1 MSNSDLPCFR
11 NHTSCIL
18 TERRTSK
25 VHQNLQSDNIRPRER
40 WQVYL
45 ELARVGKKNYYQ
57 NISFTDRYSE
67 TQHLEV
73 VFILSGQIISS
84 PHTEIF
90 FIVVTKC
97 QAQWIIFE
105 VSSLNCFIFF
115 NCFLSFENLTWVL
128 WEKMLIYFVSLLCT
142 TLLFSCMW
150 NIRQS
155 CLQYLIW
162 TQNIS
167 SMSIHILLFHEEI
180 HKLSMWLR

>member
-25 VHQNLQSDNIRPRER
+25 VHQNLQSDNIRQRER

-105 VSSLNCFIFF
+105 VSSLNCFIFLIAF
-115 NCFLSFENLTWVL
+115 FLLKISLEFCGKRCSYTLYPCSAQLCCSAVCEILGNHACNTWSGH
-128 WEKMLIYFVSLLCT
+128 KIYPAC
-142 TLLFSCMW
+142 
-150 NIRQS
+150 QS
-155 CLQYLIW
+155 ISYFFMKKY
-162 TQNIS
+162 IS
-167 SMSIHILLFHEEI
+167 SQCD
-180 HKLSMWLR
+180 